1 MDRKEFLKTSAIL
14 TGATILPSNSVFAEN
29 INNNG
34 IDKLTDENG
43 NFIHQPLPYNTDY
56 LEPFMD
62 EETLHLH
69 HSFHHGGAVKGANKD
84 IEMIKKVMDSGDLMM
99 ADHWTKK
106 LSFHLS
112 SHILHSIFWTN
123 LANKK
128 SQPTGDL
135 LKRIEKDFGSTN
147 KMQGMIAKISK
158 SIEGS
163 GWGILAYQ
171 PYSDNLVVLQCE
183 NHHKLTLWG
192 AVPLLVI
199 DVWEHAYYLKYK
211 NKRGDFV
218 DALMNIINWDNV
230 AQRYDIALKLK

>member
-1 MDRKEFLKTSAIL
+1 MDRKKFLKTSAIL
-14 TGATILPSNSVFAEN
+14 AGTTILPSNSIFANN

-34 IDKLTDENG
+34 IEKITDDKG
-43 NFIHQPLPYNTDY
+43 NFIQQSLPYNIDH

-62 EETLHLH
+62 SETLDLH

-84 IEMIKKVMDSGDLMM
+84 IEMIKRSIKQNDLNMV
-99 ADHWTKK
+99 DYWTKK

-123 LANKK
+123 LTKRSSTPSGA
-128 SQPTGDL
+128 L
-135 LKRIEKDFGSTN
+135 LKKIEKDFGSLD
-147 KMQGMIAKISK
+147 KMQGLLSKLSK

-163 GWGILAYQ
+163 GWGVLAYQ
-171 PYSDNLVVLQCE
+171 PQSDTLVILQCE

-211 NKRGDFV
+211 NRRGDFV
-218 DALMNIINWDNV
+218 DALMNIINWDNI
-230 AQRYDIALKLK
+230 AERYEIAKKLN